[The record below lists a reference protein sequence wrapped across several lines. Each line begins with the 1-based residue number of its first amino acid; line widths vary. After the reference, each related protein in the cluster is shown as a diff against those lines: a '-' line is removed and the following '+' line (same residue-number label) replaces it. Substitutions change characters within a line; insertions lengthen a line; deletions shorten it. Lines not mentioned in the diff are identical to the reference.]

1 MQINLQLTFADTTKK
16 TITATVADLIAFEAK
31 FDLSVSRL
39 DKEIK
44 LTHLLF
50 LAWHAEKRTKAT
62 ELEFDAW
69 IETVAAVEAEET
81 KK

>member
-69 IETVAAVEAEET
+69 VDTVEAVEANET

>member
-69 IETVAAVEAEET
+69 VDTIEAVEANET

>member
-1 MQINLQLTFADTTKK
+1 MQINLQITFADKTKK
-16 TITATVADLIAFEAK
+16 VVTATVADLIAFEAK

-39 DKEIK
+39 EKDIK

-50 LAWHAEKRTKAT
+50 LAWHADKRTKAT

-69 IETVAAVEAEET
+69 VDNVEAVEASEA

>member
-1 MQINLQLTFADTTKK
+1 MQINLQLTFADKTKK
-16 TITATVADLIAFEAK
+16 LVTSTVADLIAFESK

-39 DKEIK
+39 DKEVK

-62 ELEFDAW
+62 ELEFESW
-69 IETVAAVEAEET
+69 VETVETVEAQET

>member
-1 MQINLQLTFADTTKK
+1 MQINLQLTFADKTKK
-16 TITATVADLIAFEAK
+16 LVTSTVADLIAFESK

-39 DKEIK
+39 DKEVK

-50 LAWHAEKRTKAT
+50 LAWHAEKRSKAT
-62 ELEFDAW
+62 ELEFESW
-69 IETVAAVEAEET
+69 VETVETVEAQEA